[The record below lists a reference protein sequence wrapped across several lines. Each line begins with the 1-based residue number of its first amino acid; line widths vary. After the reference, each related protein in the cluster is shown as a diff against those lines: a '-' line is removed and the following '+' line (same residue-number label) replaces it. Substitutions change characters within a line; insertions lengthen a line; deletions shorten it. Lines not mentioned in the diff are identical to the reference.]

1 MCAKLGC
8 TLWNKNHFMKKI
20 NNIIFALLAFPF
32 PFTANTDIFL
42 VTTPIL
48 QNKVEEKV
56 TVEIKSTS
64 EKERNEIL
72 WLARVVYSET
82 KDSAE
87 MEKIAWVVRNRVESG
102 RWGSSYK
109 KVVLSPNQFSGFNS
123 RDPQYY
129 TNINLDYDTNNP
141 IWQKALVI
149 AKRVYNAEHE
159 DRILK
164 NSVQHFYSPEVAKN
178 PFWAEDKEP
187 VLVTYN
193 DTGKQTFRFYAG
205 IE

>member
-1 MCAKLGC
+1 
-8 TLWNKNHFMKKI
+8 MKKI

-32 PFTANTDIFL
+32 PFTANTEIFL
-42 VTTPIL
+42 ITTPVF

-56 TVEIKSTS
+56 TVAIKSTS
-64 EKERNEIL
+64 EKEKDEIL

-82 KDSAE
+82 KNPAE
-87 MEKIAWVVRNRVESG
+87 MEKIAWVVRNRVESR

-109 KVVLSPNQFSGFNS
+109 KVVLSPNQFSGFSS

-129 TNINLDYDTNNP
+129 TNIKLDCNTNNP
-141 IWQKALVI
+141 LWQKALVI
-149 AKRVYNAEHE
+149 AKKVYNAERK
-159 DRILK
+159 DRVLK
-164 NSVQHFYSPEVAKN
+164 NSVQHFYSPDVATS
-178 PFWAEDKEP
+178 PFWAEDEEP
-187 VLVTYN
+187 ALITYN